1 MKKKYPDFPNY
12 SAFRRR
18 LMLVT
23 GILWLGVTTLIAQ
36 NTFQYTGTVS
46 DKTGETLP
54 GVSVVVKGTVNGA
67 ATDIQG
73 GYKITSTRSTEILV
87 FSFVGYVTQEI
98 ETPAGIPL
106 KVVLASSAVGL
117 SELVVIG
124 YGTQK
129 KSVVTGAINLDAIKS
144 RLNKLQNT
152 QRTTVELWKPAPG
165 KHTIRLVPY
174 KFNKEN
180 PFIELY
186 FHYNI
191 NNKTYLS
198 PMSFGRPD
206 PIVEFA
212 DKLKRMGDKEDWK
225 AAKKMEPKLRTFV
238 PVLVRGEEGE
248 GVKFWGFGKTVYQE
262 ILGYMADADYGD
274 ITDPNEG
281 RDITVEV
288 VSAEDSGTSY
298 PVTTIRVKP
307 KETPLAVSKEDTDKY
322 LNNQKEITELYS
334 ELTYAEL
341 KNVLEGWLNPS
352 AASEDEKS
360 ASAETLSST
369 ANNDD
374 EAPFDTTPSKP
385 EVTPAKKLDDV
396 ASAFDDLF
404 NS

>member
-1 MKKKYPDFPNY
+1 M
-12 SAFRRR
+12 
-18 LMLVT
+18 
-23 GILWLGVTTLIAQ
+23 
-36 NTFQYTGTVS
+36 
-46 DKTGETLP
+46 
-54 GVSVVVKGTVNGA
+54 
-67 ATDIQG
+67 
-73 GYKITSTRSTEILV
+73 
-87 FSFVGYVTQEI
+87 
-98 ETPAGIPL
+98 
-106 KVVLASSAVGL
+106 
-117 SELVVIG
+117 
-124 YGTQK
+124 
-129 KSVVTGAINLDAIKS
+129 AINLDAIKS

-248 GVKFWGFGKTVYQE
+248 GVRFWGFGKTVYQE
-262 ILGYMADADYGD
+262 ILGYMADPDYGD

-307 KETPLAVSKEDTDKY
+307 KETPLAATKEETDKY
-322 LNNQKEITELYS
+322 LTSQKEITELYS

-352 AASEDEKS
+352 AQSEDEKS
-360 ASAETLSST
+360 VSAETLSST
-369 ANNDD
+369 AANDED

-385 EVTPAKKLDDV
+385 AAVAPAKKLDDV
-396 ASAFDDLF
+396 AAAFDDLF